1 MNKSEFI
8 DQIAAQHKITKI
20 EADKTINMFTSS
32 VVGALGEGKEVS
44 LVGFGKFYST
54 KVEARQGR
62 NPRTGE
68 PIHIEGYMQPKFSAG
83 QALKN
88 SCNKE

>member
-1 MNKSEFI
+1 MNKSEFV
-8 DQIAAQHKITKI
+8 DYIAAQHKVTKV
-20 EADKTINMFTSS
+20 EADRIINIFTSS
-32 VVGALGEGKEVS
+32 AASALGEGKEIT
-44 LVGFGKFYST
+44 LVGFGKFYSS

-68 PIHIEGYMQPKFSAG
+68 PIHIEAYVQPKFSAG
-83 QALKN
+83 QKLKE